1 MEDPLG
7 SNQLEQE
14 LQVVYCKWGQT
25 DCQCLGLSAVP
36 KFVSCA
42 EILSAAHRQIVKKKK
57 PAWPSPAYS
66 VTKHMETFNIS
77 CWVNPRCHLT
87 HTSVKFQKGTSHLK
101 QVWKLPTH
109 LTWIFK
115 VLSGFYSVKILTN
128 ICQAECMTQ
137 ILNVVLAFLVR
148 SIVPEHC
155 TIFILFQSWNTAIV
169 LYATALRQLLPLKQ
183 IYPAL
188 IPGFTHSKE
197 YKQLQGE
204 ARSPRCNPHRS
215 LAIAAGTGTARI
227 CRHTRCHNASEWDI
241 SPLLLI
247 MPLPIV
253 APETP
258 R

>member
-1 MEDPLG
+1 MT
-7 SNQLEQE
+7 Q
-14 LQVVYCKWGQT
+14 
-25 DCQCLGLSAVP
+25 
-36 KFVSCA
+36 
-42 EILSAAHRQIVKKKK
+42 
-57 PAWPSPAYS
+57 PSIFI
-66 VTKHMETFNIS
+66 VTKHMENFNIS

-128 ICQAECMTQ
+128 ICQAECMAQ

-204 ARSPRCNPHRS
+204 APSPHCNPHRS

-227 CRHTRCHNASEWDI
+227 CRHT
-241 SPLLLI
+241 
-247 MPLPIV
+247 LPQCLRVRHQPPAINY
-253 APETP
+253 AIAHCCTRNTP
-258 R
+258 VTGLGRGAKFTRLCPILPFLWKDAAEDAVLNLRYSIHPSVI